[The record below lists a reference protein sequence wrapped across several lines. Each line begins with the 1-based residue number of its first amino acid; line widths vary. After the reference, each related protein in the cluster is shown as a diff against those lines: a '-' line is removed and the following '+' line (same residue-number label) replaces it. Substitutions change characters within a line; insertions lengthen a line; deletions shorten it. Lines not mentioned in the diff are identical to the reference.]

1 MVLCLKTRESK
12 SQPDLLNTFFYTS
25 ENSMYNNEDIK
36 FLTAEFNHAIDEVGQ
51 DEFCADLL
59 RRKFAHSARVLQ
71 NGLKIIN
78 HDIPAL
84 SAQPELLLQ
93 CQRALLFHDIGRF
106 RETVET
112 YQKQSMK
119 DWGGRV
125 FDHGVIGA
133 EILARTAEY
142 NDIKIVLAVRHHGH
156 LIEEF
161 YADPE
166 YLALSESDKI
176 SAAMMVKLV
185 RDSDK
190 LDLYYIQEHFNNI
203 ENDVFFHNLT
213 AEQKYASLSSEVLNQ
228 FFSAQ
233 PINHAFIKTFSDR
246 ILGCI
251 SWQFDFNY
259 DYTRRLYII
268 AGYQQM
274 LFDLLAKYCPNKELT
289 AKIREF
295 ATADNH

>member
-1 MVLCLKTRESK
+1 VRKMYDNDIEFLKTEFKNATAEIGDDKFCS
-12 SQPDLLNTFFYTS
+12 DLLQRKYT
-25 ENSMYNNEDIK
+25 
-36 FLTAEFNHAIDEVGQ
+36 
-51 DEFCADLL
+51 
-59 RRKFAHSARVLQ
+59 HSVRVLQ
-71 NGLKIIN
+71 NGMQIVD
-78 HDIPAL
+78 HDLPQL
-84 SAQPELLLQ
+84 SNQPKLLLQ
-93 CQRALLFHDIGRF
+93 SKRALLFHDIGRF
-106 RETVET
+106 RETVEA
-112 YQKQSMK
+112 YKKQSMK

-133 EILARTAEY
+133 EILARSTEY

-176 SAAMMVKLV
+176 SAAMMIKLV

-203 ENDVFFHNLT
+203 ENDVFFHNLSEKRKL
-213 AEQKYASLSSEVLNQ
+213 APLSTEVITQ
-228 FFSAQ
+228 FFSGQ
-233 PINHAFIKTFSDR
+233 PINHAFIHSFSDR

-259 DYTRRLYII
+259 ELTKQLYIKE
-268 AGYQQM
+268 GYQQM
-274 LFDLLAKYCPNKELT
+274 LFDLLAKHCPDNKAVDEIIKFSQL
-289 AKIREF
+289 
-295 ATADNH
+295 